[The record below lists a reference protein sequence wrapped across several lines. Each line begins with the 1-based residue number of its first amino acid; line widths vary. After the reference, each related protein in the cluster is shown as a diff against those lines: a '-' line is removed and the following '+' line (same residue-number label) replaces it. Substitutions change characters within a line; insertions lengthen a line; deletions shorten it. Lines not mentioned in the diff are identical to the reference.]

1 MKKLQITLIG
11 IFLLLGCAKEEALT
25 PTVIDIP
32 PSVFT
37 EDATNVTLKSAFIVG
52 KVQDVAYSPTIERG
66 FIYASN
72 ADVTGYG
79 NTIKLDTNVSVFKSQ
94 INKLIP
100 NKTYYYKA
108 FAKNKYGTAYGELK
122 NFTTGDYLLPTL
134 TTDSL
139 GNITLTSVKLYGNIT
154 DDGETPILKRGFCIS
169 TNPTPTT
176 TDSTF
181 NTGDGI
187 GIFNWVV
194 IKLKAGTKY
203 NVRAFATN
211 AMGTSYGK
219 ELSFLTLEYKLPTI
233 QTNPATDIGLDVVT
247 LSGNVKDLGRGELKE
262 RGIVVS
268 KSLKPTIEDLKFKSS
283 ITEIG
288 EYKIVVTKLEVNTK
302 YYARVYAQ
310 NEAGIVYGDEITFS
324 TLDYK
329 LPTIQTNSATD
340 IGLDIATLSGNV
352 KDLGRGELKERGIV
366 VSKSPKPTIDNMKFK
381 SSVTDLGEY
390 KIVVTNLE
398 VNTKYYARVYAQNY
412 AGIVYGDDI
421 NFTTDNYT
429 APKVSTNDLQNISF
443 TSLRAGFELQ
453 SEGNTK
459 VTDRGVVISTTPIP
473 QLTDIKIQMGDGVGG
488 EMRDITGLASNVTYY
503 LRGYA
508 TNKWGTSYGD
518 IRKFT
523 TKDNTP
529 PAPVYVAPVVSTP
542 VSTPPVPSTP
552 VFVPAPV
559 VSTPPPTLSGLPEYV
574 SVPDSRFE
582 QALIDRGLDFVLDG
596 RIKTAPVANTT
607 TIEILNDMGITNIK
621 GIEAFPNLQKIKIA
635 HNMISSVD
643 LSKNLNLTYVYFW
656 DNRLTSIDVSALYKL
671 EYLCGS
677 DNDIPTFDVSR
688 NPNLAELDF
697 GNTEGR
703 TGYGTTKGVTSI
715 DITHNPNL
723 RRIYMQNNR
732 LTSLDVSRNRNLEE
746 IWAHDNK
753 IESLNCTNN
762 PNLSYIIVWNNNLS
776 YLNIKGTYM
785 GGCPARIYTKGNS
798 RLSEIKVSNVSNIM
812 GRISFCEFC
821 YQIDSWTKYV
831 E

>member
-25 PTVIDIP
+25 PTIIDTP

-66 FIYASN
+66 FIYATNS
-72 ADVTGYG
+72 DVNGYG
-79 NTIKLDTNVSVFKSQ
+79 NTIKLDTNVTIFKSHL
-94 INKLIP
+94 NKLTP

-108 FAKNKYGTAYGELK
+108 YAKNKYGTAYGELK

-187 GIFNWVV
+187 GIFNLVV

-219 ELSFLTLEYKLPTI
+219 ELTFSTLEYKLPTI

-268 KSLKPTIEDLKFKSS
+268 KSPKPTIEDLKFKSS
-283 ITEIG
+283 VTDLG

-302 YYARVYAQ
+302 YYVRAYTQ
-310 NEAGIVYGDEITFS
+310 NEAGIVYGDE
-324 TLDYK
+324 
-329 LPTIQTNSATD
+329 
-340 IGLDIATLSGNV
+340 
-352 KDLGRGELKERGIV
+352 
-366 VSKSPKPTIDNMKFK
+366 
-381 SSVTDLGEY
+381 
-390 KIVVTNLE
+390 
-398 VNTKYYARVYAQNY
+398 
-412 AGIVYGDDI
+412 I

-443 TSLRAGFELQ
+443 TSLRAGFEVQ

-459 VTDRGVVISTTPIP
+459 VTDKGVVISTNPIP
-473 QLTDIKIQMGDGVGG
+473 DLTDLKIQMGDGIGG

-503 LRGYA
+503 LRAYA

-529 PAPVYVAPVVSTP
+529 PPAPVYVAPVY
-542 VSTPPVPSTP
+542 TPPTPTPSTP
-552 VFVPAPV
+552 YIPAPV
-559 VSTPPPTLSGLPEYV
+559 VTTPPPTLSALPEYV

-596 RIKTAPVANTT
+596 RIRTAPIANAT
-607 TIEILNDMGITNIK
+607 TIEILNDMGISSIV
-621 GIEAFPNLQKIKIA
+621 GIEAFPNLQRLRII
-635 HNMISSVD
+635 HNNISSVN
-643 LSKNLNLTYVYFW
+643 LSKNPNLTWVSFW
-656 DNRLTSIDVSALYKL
+656 DNKLTSIDVSSLSKL
-671 EYLCGS
+671 EYFGAG
-677 DNDIPTFDVSR
+677 DNDIVTFDVSR
-688 NPNLAELDF
+688 NRNLTELDF

-703 TGYGTTKGVTSI
+703 TGYGTTRGVTSI
-715 DITHNPNL
+715 DISNNPNL
-723 RRIYMQNNR
+723 QRLYMQNNR
-732 LTSLDVSRNRNLEE
+732 LTSLNLSGNPIIKE
-746 IWAHDNK
+746 IWVHDNK
-753 IESLNCTNN
+753 IESLDCTRNSL
-762 PNLSYIIVWNNNLS
+762 LSWFLVWNNNLR
-776 YLNIKGTYM
+776 YLNIKGLPSIFIDRLYTYNN
-785 GGCPARIYTKGNS
+785 PN
-798 RLSEIKVSNVSNIM
+798 LLEIKVQSVQKLSQKKSECGGCFNVDN
-812 GRISFCEFC
+812 
-821 YQIDSWTKYV
+821 WTKYV

>member
-1 MKKLQITLIG
+1 MKKLQISLIG

-25 PTVIDIP
+25 PTIIDTP

-66 FIYASN
+66 FIYATNS
-72 ADVTGYG
+72 DVTGYG
-79 NTIKLDTNVSVFKSQ
+79 NTIKLDTNVTIFKSQ
-94 INKLIP
+94 LTKLIP
-100 NKTYYYKA
+100 KKTYYYKA

-187 GIFNWVV
+187 GIFNLVV

-219 ELSFLTLEYKLPTI
+219 EI
-233 QTNPATDIGLDVVT
+233 I
-247 LSGNVKDLGRGELKE
+247 
-262 RGIVVS
+262 
-268 KSLKPTIEDLKFKSS
+268 
-283 ITEIG
+283 
-288 EYKIVVTKLEVNTK
+288 
-302 YYARVYAQ
+302 
-310 NEAGIVYGDEITFS
+310 FS
-324 TLDYK
+324 TLEYK

-366 VSKSPKPTIDNMKFK
+366 VSKSPKPTIEDLKFK
-381 SSVTDLGEY
+381 SSVTYLGEY
-390 KIVVTNLE
+390 KIVVTKLE
-398 VNTKYYARVYAQNY
+398 VNTKYYVRAYTQNE
-412 AGIVYGDDI
+412 AGIVYGDEI

-443 TSLRAGFELQ
+443 TSLRAGFEVQ

-459 VTDRGVVISTTPIP
+459 VTDRGVVISTNPIP
-473 QLTDIKIQMGDGVGG
+473 DLTSLKIQMGDGIGG

-503 LRGYA
+503 LRAYA

-529 PAPVYVAPVVSTP
+529 PPPPPAPVYVAPVY
-542 VSTPPVPSTP
+542 TPPTPTPSTP
-552 VFVPAPV
+552 YIPAPV
-559 VSTPPPTLSGLPEYV
+559 VTTPPPSLSALPEYV

-582 QALIDRGLDFVLDG
+582 QALIDRGYDFVLDG
-596 RIKTAPVANTT
+596 RIRTAPIANAT
-607 TIEILNDMGITNIK
+607 TIEILNPMGIVSIK
-621 GIEAFPNLQKIKIA
+621 GIEAFPNLQKIRII
-635 HNMISSVD
+635 HNEIGSVD
-643 LSKNLNLTYVYFW
+643 LSKNPNLTWVSFW
-656 DNRLTSIDVSALYKL
+656 DNKLTSIDVSSLNKL
-671 EYLCGS
+671 EYFGAG
-677 DNDIPTFDVSR
+677 DNDIVTFDVSR
-688 NPNLAELDF
+688 NQNLTELDF

-703 TGYGTTKGVTSI
+703 AGYGTTKGIISI
-715 DITHNPNL
+715 DITRNPNL
-723 RRIYMQNNR
+723 QRLYMQNNR
-732 LTSLDVSRNRNLEE
+732 LTALNLSGNPIMKE
-746 IWAHDNK
+746 IWVHDNK
-753 IESLNCTNN
+753 IESLDCTRN
-762 PNLSYIIVWNNNLS
+762 PILGWFAVWNNNLR
-776 YLNIKGTYM
+776 YLNIKGLPSIFIDRLYTYNNPNLLEIRVQSVQKLLQKKSDC
-785 GGCPARIYTKGNS
+785 GGCF
-798 RLSEIKVSNVSNIM
+798 NVDN
-812 GRISFCEFC
+812 
-821 YQIDSWTKYV
+821 WTKYV

>member
-25 PTVIDIP
+25 PTIIDTP

-52 KVQDVAYSPTIERG
+52 KVQDVAYSPTTERG

-72 ADVTGYG
+72 ADVSGYG
-79 NTIKLDTNVSVFKSQ
+79 NTIKLDTNITIFKSQ
-94 INKLIP
+94 LTKLTP

-108 FAKNKYGTAYGELK
+108 YAKNKYGTAYGELK

-139 GNITLTSVKLYGNIT
+139 GNITMTSVKLYGNIT
-154 DDGETPILKRGFCIS
+154 DDGETPILKRGFCLS

-187 GIFNWVV
+187 GIFNLVV

-219 ELSFLTLEYKLPTI
+219 EISFSTLEYKLPTI
-233 QTNPATDIGLDVVT
+233 QTNTATDIGLDVVT

-268 KSLKPTIEDLKFKSS
+268 KSPKPTIEDLKFKSS
-283 ITEIG
+283 ITDLG

-302 YYARVYAQ
+302 YYVRAYAQ
-310 NEAGIVYGDEITFS
+310 NE
-324 TLDYK
+324 
-329 LPTIQTNSATD
+329 
-340 IGLDIATLSGNV
+340 
-352 KDLGRGELKERGIV
+352 
-366 VSKSPKPTIDNMKFK
+366 
-381 SSVTDLGEY
+381 
-390 KIVVTNLE
+390 
-398 VNTKYYARVYAQNY
+398 

-443 TSLRAGFELQ
+443 TSLRAGLEIQ

-459 VTDRGVVISTTPIP
+459 VTDRGVVISTNPIP
-473 QLTDIKIQMGDGVGG
+473 YLTDLKIQMGDGIGG
-488 EMRDITGLASNVTYY
+488 EMRDISGLASNVTYY
-503 LRGYA
+503 LRAYA

-529 PAPVYVAPVVSTP
+529 PPPPVYVAPVVSTP
-542 VSTPPVPSTP
+542 TSPT
-552 VFVPAPV
+552 
-559 VSTPPPTLSGLPEYV
+559 TPPPTTFVPGPVVTTPPPILSALPEYV
-574 SVPDSRFE
+574 SVPDARFE
-582 QALIDRGLDFVLDG
+582 QALIDRGYDFVLDG
-596 RIKTAPVANTT
+596 RIRTAPIANAT
-607 TIEILNDMGITNIK
+607 TIEILDNMSISNIK
-621 GIEAFPNLQKIKIA
+621 GIEAFPNLQRLRII
-635 HNMISSVD
+635 HNQISSVD
-643 LSKNLNLTYVYFW
+643 LSKNPNLTWVSFW
-656 DNRLTSIDVSALYKL
+656 DNKLTSIDVSSLHKL
-671 EYLCGS
+671 EYFGAG
-677 DNDIPTFDVSR
+677 DNDIVTFDVSR
-688 NPNLAELDF
+688 NYNLNELDF

-703 TGYGTTKGVTSI
+703 AGYGTTRGVTSI
-715 DITHNPNL
+715 DISHNPKM
-723 RRIYMQNNR
+723 RRLYMQNNR
-732 LTSLDVSRNRNLEE
+732 LTGLNISRNRLIEDV
-746 IWAHDNK
+746 WAHDNK
-753 IESLNCTNN
+753 IESLDCSNN
-762 PNLSYIIVWNNNLS
+762 PNLSFIIMWNNNLR
-776 YLNIKGTYM
+776 YLNIKGTYQ
-785 GGCPARIYTKGNS
+785 GGVPARLYTKNNPN
-798 RLSEIKVSNVSNIM
+798 LAEIKVTNASNILA
-812 GRISFCEFC
+812 RRQFCEYCFV
-821 YQIDSWTKYV
+821 IDSWTKYV

>member
-25 PTVIDIP
+25 PTIIDTP

-52 KVQDVAYSPTIERG
+52 KVQEVPYSPATERG

-72 ADVTGYG
+72 ADVNGYG
-79 NTIKLDTNVSVFKSQ
+79 NTIKLDTNITIFKSQ
-94 INKLIP
+94 LTKLTP

-108 FAKNKYGTAYGELK
+108 YAKNKYGTAYGELK

-154 DDGETPILKRGFCIS
+154 DDGETPILKRGFCLS
-169 TNPTPTT
+169 TNPTPTIA
-176 TDSTF
+176 DSTF
-181 NTGDGI
+181 NTGEGM
-187 GIFNWVV
+187 GAFNLVV

-203 NVRAFATN
+203 NIRAFATN

-219 ELSFLTLEYKLPTI
+219 E
-233 QTNPATDIGLDVVT
+233 
-247 LSGNVKDLGRGELKE
+247 
-262 RGIVVS
+262 
-268 KSLKPTIEDLKFKSS
+268 
-283 ITEIG
+283 
-288 EYKIVVTKLEVNTK
+288 
-302 YYARVYAQ
+302 
-310 NEAGIVYGDEITFS
+310 ITFS
-324 TLDYK
+324 TLEYK

-366 VSKSPKPTIDNMKFK
+366 VSKSPKPTIEDLKFK
-381 SSVTDLGEY
+381 SSITDLGEY
-390 KIVVTNLE
+390 KIVVTKLE
-398 VNTKYYARVYAQNY
+398 VNTKYYARAYTQNE
-412 AGIVYGDDI
+412 AGIIYGDEI

-443 TSLRAGFELQ
+443 TSLRAGLEVQ

-459 VTDRGVVISTTPIP
+459 VTDRGVVISVNPIP
-473 QLTDIKIQMGDGVGG
+473 QLTDLKIQMGDGIGG
-488 EMRDITGLASNVTYY
+488 EMRDITGLESNVTYY

-508 TNKWGTSYGD
+508 TNTWGTSYGD

-529 PAPVYVAPVVSTP
+529 PPPAPVYVAPVF
-542 VSTPPVPSTP
+542 TPPAPSTP
-552 VFVPAPV
+552 VFVPAPI
-559 VSTPPPTLSGLPEYV
+559 VSTPPPTLSALPEYV

-607 TIEILNDMGITNIK
+607 TIEILNDIGITSIK

-643 LSKNLNLTYVYFW
+643 LSKNPNLTYVYFW

-688 NPNLAELDF
+688 NPNLNELDF

-703 TGYGTTKGVTSI
+703 TGYGTTRGVTSI
-715 DITHNPNL
+715 DISHNPNL
-723 RRIYMQNNR
+723 RRLYMQNNR
-732 LTSLDVSRNRNLEE
+732 LTSLDISKNRNLEE
-746 IWAHDNK
+746 IWVHDNK

-776 YLNIKGTYM
+776 YLNIKGTYQ

-798 RLSEIKVSNVSNIM
+798 RLLEIKVSNVSNIM
-812 GRISFCEFC
+812 GRISFCELC